1 MDAHRLIPMYMA
13 EENIAVIA
21 LSSRNGFKRAL
32 ADTSD
37 EVLVTVGEMI
47 PLVPMV

>member
-1 MDAHRLIPMYMA
+1 MDAHQLIPMYMA
-13 EENIAVIA
+13 EDNIAVIA
-21 LSSRNGFKRAL
+21 LSYRNGLIRAL

-37 EVLVTVGEMI
+37 EVLVTVGETL